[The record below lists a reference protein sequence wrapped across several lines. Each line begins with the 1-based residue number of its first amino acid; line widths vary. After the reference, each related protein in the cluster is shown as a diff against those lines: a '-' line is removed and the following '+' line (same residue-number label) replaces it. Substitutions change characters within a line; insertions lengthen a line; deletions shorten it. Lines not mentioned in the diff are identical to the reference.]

1 MKKIFVLLIVLTV
14 QLGYANQNDSFFKKA
29 DQFFSTFVKNGKVD
43 YKAIQSDP
51 SSLNELVGLIESA
64 EVNSSQVLDY
74 QAFYINTYNL
84 LVIKGIIANY
94 PINSPLDIGGFFDKT
109 KYIVAGNKLTLNDIE
124 NKVLRAEFPEEARFH
139 FVLVCAGLGCPPII
153 DEAYKPSKLTEQLQR
168 QTELALNDPNF
179 IKVKGNKVQISQ
191 IFEWYKKDFTQK
203 GSEIEFINKYREEK
217 LPQGAKLSY
226 YPYDWKLNDIK

>member
-1 MKKIFVLLIVLTV
+1 MKNIFIVLIVLTV

-64 EVNSSQVLDY
+64 EVNSSQVLGY

-84 LVIKGIIANY
+84 LVIKGVIANY

-124 NKVLRAEFPEEARFH
+124 NNSNVRNAY
-139 FVLVCAGLGCPPII
+139 LG
-153 DEAYKPSKLTEQLQR
+153 E
-168 QTELALNDPNF
+168 N
-179 IKVKGNKVQISQ
+179 
-191 IFEWYKKDFTQK
+191 
-203 GSEIEFINKYREEK
+203 
-217 LPQGAKLSY
+217 
-226 YPYDWKLNDIK
+226 